1 MLSMEYKF
9 DMQRERKRKTLTCR
23 NDEEW
28 AKKWQERES
37 EWDCAVFVYIV
48 CLYLFQSSQNSPQ
61 NVLMMVEVSLHCC
74 LLWTPPNLF
83 IYSFLVIYVLF
94 CLGFPRVIFLSLSFI
109 QIFGN
114 QKIFKLFFFF
124 QYECCMLHLFKI

>member
-1 MLSMEYKF
+1 MEYKF

-74 LLWTPPNLF
+74 LL
-83 IYSFLVIYVLF
+83 
-94 CLGFPRVIFLSLSFI
+94 
-109 QIFGN
+109 
-114 QKIFKLFFFF
+114 
-124 QYECCMLHLFKI
+124 

>member
-1 MLSMEYKF
+1 MEYKF
-9 DMQRERKRKTLTCR
+9 DMQRERKRKTLKCR

-61 NVLMMVEVSLHCC
+61 NVLMMVEEENPVRFH
-74 LLWTPPNLF
+74 
-83 IYSFLVIYVLF
+83 LVTIT
-94 CLGFPRVIFLSLSFI
+94 
-109 QIFGN
+109 
-114 QKIFKLFFFF
+114 FFFAA
-124 QYECCMLHLFKI
+124 

>member
-1 MLSMEYKF
+1 MR
-9 DMQRERKRKTLTCR
+9 RERKRRTLRCR

-28 AKKWQERES
+28 AKKGRRERES

-61 NVLMMVEVSLHCC
+61 NVLMMVEVSLQCC
-74 LLWTPPNLF
+74 LLYTLPNLF
-83 IYSFLVIYVLF
+83 IYSFLVIYILF

-109 QIFGN
+109 KIFGN
-114 QKIFKLFFFF
+114 WKIFKLFFFI
-124 QYECCMLHLFKI
+124 QNECCMLHLFNIKYFDR